1 MLPYVGHVSESI
13 KRLLAPLNIRT
24 CFRSHNTLR
33 ELLVHPKDHIP
44 DIKKPGVVYSIS
56 CKECDNVSVGQ
67 TGRTLEHR
75 MKEHKRA
82 LCSLDVNTSAVAE
95 HCIKKNH
102 CIDWKSARVLKK
114 ENKLHQRCYLE
125 SWHIREQSA
134 SMNRNN
140 GTFPQVY
147 NNLL

>member
-1 MLPYVGHVSESI
+1 M
-13 KRLLAPLNIRT
+13 
-24 CFRSHNTLR
+24 
-33 ELLVHPKDHIP
+33 
-44 DIKKPGVVYSIS
+44 
-56 CKECDNVSVGQ
+56 GQ
-67 TGRTLEHR
+67 TGRTLKHR

-114 ENKLHQRCYLE
+114 ENKLHHRCYLE

-134 SMNRNN
+134 SMNRDN
-140 GTFPQVY
+140 GTLPQVY

>member
-1 MLPYVGHVSESI
+1 MDIRHLSLQTTVGLILNCLDHHRRKINQQLLLCYHMYVGHVSESI

-24 CFRSHNTLR
+24 CFKPHKTLR

-56 CKECDNVSVGQ
+56 CNDCDSVYVGQ

-82 LCSLDVNTSAVAE
+82 LCSLDVNTSSVASR
-95 HCIKKNH
+95 KN
-102 CIDWKSARVLKK
+102 IVLIGRVL
-114 ENKLHQRCYLE
+114 E
-125 SWHIREQSA
+125 S
-134 SMNRNN
+134 
-140 GTFPQVY
+140 
-147 NNLL
+147 